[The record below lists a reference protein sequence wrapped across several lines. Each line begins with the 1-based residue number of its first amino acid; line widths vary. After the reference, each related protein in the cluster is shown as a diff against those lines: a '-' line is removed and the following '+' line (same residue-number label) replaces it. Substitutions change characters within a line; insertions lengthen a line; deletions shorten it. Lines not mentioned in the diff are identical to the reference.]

1 MSVEIHKI
9 GDISSL
15 AAGAEEFVGIIH
27 AERIRS
33 LGITCRVTYDAAT
46 ATACTVRVYVH
57 HPSIGVDT
65 VPLASFDVTLT
76 AGAVVQRTVVVDS
89 IEDSELE
96 VKVYN
101 GDVAK
106 AATRISVACILARWH
121 ETT

>member
-1 MSVEIHKI
+1 MSTEIRKI

-33 LGITCRVTYDAAT
+33 LGVTCRVAYAAG
-46 ATACTVRVYVH
+46 ATVACTVRVYVH
-57 HPSIGVDT
+57 HPSTGVDT

-76 AGAVVQRTVVVDS
+76 AGATVQRTVVIDS
-89 IEDSELE
+89 VEDSELE

-101 GDVAK
+101 GDGAVA
-106 AATRISVACILARWH
+106 ASPISVACILARW
-121 ETT
+121 EKST